1 MTATQHVLPFVA
13 PADLTR
19 LFAMLARAPG
29 ACWLDSD
36 GKHRDA
42 GWSFAAADPVQ
53 RVHVPFAGT
62 DPMAALDR
70 LELETDVAPAGG
82 ARAVTGN
89 GSLPSPNQVPR
100 WVGYLAYDAY
110 HAGRGARLWR
120 PPDRPVLSFARYDA
134 VLALR
139 HADGR
144 AFIVGDDA
152 ASCMRLRDRL
162 LSARLDDGAAC
173 PAAAIASPSVTP
185 ASQHRA
191 AVARALE
198 HIAAGDI
205 YQVNLARCW
214 TLRLSG
220 SPAALWDRL
229 RVRSPVPF
237 GFYFDDAAQG
247 QPRVVMARTMERFLR
262 WDRASGR
269 LETGPIKGTIARR
282 GDRDSEEA
290 ASLRADSK
298 ERAEHVMIVDLMRND
313 LGRLAM
319 LGTVAVSDFMR
330 VEPYAGLSHLV
341 STVECQTVPGT
352 RLRQVLEATFP
363 PGSVTGAPKRRAID
377 IIEQLESE
385 PRDVYTGAVGFV
397 DRAGGLSLAVAIRT
411 VIQEA
416 DTLRY
421 FAGGGIVEASDI
433 EREVLE
439 TELKAEAFLAA
450 LSDLAKRPDLG

>member
-1 MTATQHVLPFVA
+1 MTASHHVLPFGRL
-13 PADLTR
+13 ADLSGV
-19 LFAMLARAPG
+19 FATLAGAPG
-29 ACWLDSD
+29 ACWLDGEAS
-36 GKHRDA
+36 HRDA
-42 GWSFAAADPVQ
+42 DWSFAAADPVQ
-53 RVHVPFAGT
+53 RVRIPFSAA
-62 DPMAALDR
+62 DPIAALDR
-70 LELETDVAPAGG
+70 LELEAHVPPAAGAAGG
-82 ARAVTGN
+82 EA
-89 GSLPSPNQVPR
+89 SPSRVPR

-110 HAGRGARLWR
+110 HAGRSSRLQR

-162 LSARLDDGAAC
+162 LSACPWDLESCPDG
-173 PAAAIASPSVTP
+173 AIASSSVTP

-214 TLRLSG
+214 NVRFSG
-220 SPAALWDRL
+220 SPIALWERL
-229 RVRSPVPF
+229 RAQSPVPF
-237 GFYFDDAAQG
+237 GFYFDDGAQG
-247 QPRVVMARTMERFLR
+247 RPRVVMARTMERFLD
-262 WDRASGR
+262 WDRRSGR

-282 GDRDSEEA
+282 GDRDAEEA
-290 ASLRADSK
+290 ARLRADSK
-298 ERAEHVMIVDLMRND
+298 EQAEHVMIVDLMRND
-313 LGRLAM
+313 LGRVAV
-319 LGTVAVSDFMR
+319 LGTVTVSDFMR

-341 STVECQTVPGT
+341 STVGCQTVPGT

-411 VIQEA
+411 AVLEA

-433 EREVLE
+433 EREVAE
-439 TELKAEAFLAA
+439 TELKAGVFLAA
-450 LSDLAKRPDLG
+450 LSDLAKRPILG